1 MDAALP
7 VVEPMALV
15 HDRYAVHVGVL
26 DPAKASTVRENV
38 REWRKAQ
45 AFCLSVSGKPWPEH
59 FGVILD
65 DLHLHGTKSVWN
77 LVPAL
82 CQQLF

>member
-26 DPAKASTVRENV
+26 DPATASTIRENV

-45 AFCLSVSGKPWPEH
+45 AFCLSVSGKPWPEP
-59 FGVILD
+59 
-65 DLHLHGTKSVWN
+65 KSVWN

>member
-26 DPAKASTVRENV
+26 DPAKASTIRENV
-38 REWRKAQ
+38 RSGGKLRHFVCQ
-45 AFCLSVSGKPWPEH
+45 CLESRGPSTLVS
-59 FGVILD
+59 FG
-65 DLHLHGTKSVWN
+65 
-77 LVPAL
+77 
-82 CQQLF
+82 